1 MWFTDQGTH
10 PAIGRITPRGRIT
23 EFSHGLA
30 RGSVPFGIAT
40 GTDAQVWFTDRG
52 CSGTGHC
59 AVGRITAAGQIAELR
74 QGLRHGG
81 EPLGIAGAAGGE
93 MWFADSA
100 GAIGEVSPGGQITE
114 HIRGLRAGSAPVAV
128 AAGPDGAVW
137 FTDEGQ
143 MPAVGRVTAGGAIRE
158 FSAGVQAGSEPAAI
172 TPVGDGKLWFTD
184 EGSASAFGVIT
195 VGTPAAQR
203 TAPRVSPA
211 PRPGIPATCT
221 AGRFAT
227 WMGLQPS
234 ATAFAFDGFRWRRN
248 DSLLGGHRG
257 PQFTPSRHDAGAR
270 LSCREIVTY
279 PPPLS
284 VTVAA
289 TSAPRR
295 LPGGSAPAA
304 APSSGLRLTA

>member
-1 MWFTDQGTH
+1 M
-10 PAIGRITPRGRIT
+10 
-23 EFSHGLA
+23 
-30 RGSVPFGIAT
+30 PFGIAT
-40 GTDAQVWFTDRG
+40 GTDGQVWFTDRG

-59 AVGRITAAGQIAELR
+59 AVGRIARARVRSPSYGRGCAMAASRWGSPPR
-74 QGLRHGG
+74 
-81 EPLGIAGAAGGE
+81 AGGE

-114 HIRGLRAGSAPVAV
+114 HTRGLRAGSSPVAV

-158 FSAGVQAGSEPAAI
+158 FSAGVQAGKRAGGDHARRRREAVVHRRGQC
-172 TPVGDGKLWFTD
+172 VGLRRDHRRD
-184 EGSASAFGVIT
+184 
-195 VGTPAAQR
+195 TPAAQR

-248 DSLLGGHRG
+248 DILLGGHRG

-295 LPGGSAPAA
+295 LPGGLRARRGAELGA
-304 APSSGLRLTA
+304 APHRLKGDGRYPAGAWCTAARSAA